1 MLCSSSELGVSIDL
15 GKAAG
20 RYYLQADTVRREHV
34 FFHFMYYNLVVF
46 RLS

>member
-20 RYYLQADTVRREHV
+20 RYYLQADTVRRGACV

-46 RLS
+46 I